1 LADTSFVNVRIVHTA
16 DNHIGLKFKS
26 RQYPP
31 GVTASL
37 VQERLDALSRV
48 VLTANDR
55 EAHFLV
61 VAGDLFDSVHVSK
74 NDMRNAA
81 DILRTFSGKHVVILP
96 GNHDFLEQAE
106 DSLWGIFRRLL
117 PEHLLLL
124 LDRPEPFDIEV
135 GDRHVVFFPAP
146 CTSKH
151 SQTNAIGWV
160 APAMKDPAHLNI
172 GVAHGSIQGVSPDLT
187 ETYYPMTEKELRD
200 AGVSFWLTGHT
211 HVRIPEAKRSEG
223 ALYYIPSTHTPDG
236 FDCSHEG
243 SAWYIEVD
251 PAGKATA
258 EAFRTGA
265 IRFTDYER
273 TLNSAADIQILSGAL
288 ARQDL
293 SRTLVK
299 LHLKGRLSEEDR
311 RSLDT
316 LVQSVRD
323 RSLYCEIDL
332 NAISLYVD
340 LNTID
345 KTFPKGSLAHRLLSA
360 LADKPG
366 DSLALQLAHELV
378 KEARR

>member
-1 LADTSFVNVRIVHTA
+1 VNIRIVHTA
-16 DNHIGLKFKS
+16 DNHIGLRFKS

-31 GVTASL
+31 GVRTSL

-48 VLTANDR
+48 VSAANDR

-74 NDMRNAA
+74 NDIKSAA
-81 DILRTFSGKHVVILP
+81 DILKTFSGKHVVVLP
-96 GNHDFLEQAE
+96 GNHDFLEQTE
-106 DSLWGIFRRLL
+106 DSLWGTFRRLM

-135 GDRHVVFFPAP
+135 ADRHVVFFPAP
-146 CTSKH
+146 CTGKH
-151 SQTNAIGWV
+151 SKTNAIGWV
-160 APAMKDPAHLNI
+160 APVRKDPAQLNI

-211 HVRIPEAKRSEG
+211 HVRIPEAMRSEG
-223 ALYYIPSTHTPDG
+223 AFYYIPSTHTPDG

-251 PAGKATA
+251 PSGKAIA

-265 IRFTDYER
+265 IRFADYVRTVNSATDIQLLSGEIVSQDLPR
-273 TLNSAADIQILSGAL
+273 TLIKIF
-288 ARQDL
+288 
-293 SRTLVK
+293 
-299 LHLKGRLSEEDR
+299 LKGRLSEEDR
-311 RSLDT
+311 RSLDV

-332 NAISLYVD
+332 NAVSLNVD

-345 KTFPKGSLAHRLLSA
+345 RTFPRGSLAHRLLTA
-360 LADKPG
+360 LAEKPG

>member
-1 LADTSFVNVRIVHTA
+1 M
-16 DNHIGLKFKS
+16 
-26 RQYPP
+26 
-31 GVTASL
+31 
-37 VQERLDALSRV
+37 QERLDALSRV
-48 VLTANDR
+48 VSAANDR

-74 NDMRNAA
+74 NDIKSAA
-81 DILRTFSGKHVVILP
+81 DILKTFSGKHVVVLP
-96 GNHDFLEQAE
+96 GNHDFLEQTE
-106 DSLWGIFRRLL
+106 DSLWGTFRRLM

-135 GDRHVVFFPAP
+135 ADRHVVFFPAP
-146 CTSKH
+146 CTGKH
-151 SQTNAIGWV
+151 SKTNAIGWV
-160 APAMKDPAHLNI
+160 APAKKDPAQLNI

-211 HVRIPEAKRSEG
+211 HVRIPEAMRSEG

-251 PAGKATA
+251 PSGKAIA

-265 IRFTDYER
+265 IRFADYVRTVNSATDIQLLSGEIVSQDLPR
-273 TLNSAADIQILSGAL
+273 TLIKIF
-288 ARQDL
+288 
-293 SRTLVK
+293 
-299 LHLKGRLSEEDR
+299 LKGRLSEEDR
-311 RSLDT
+311 RSLDV

-332 NAISLYVD
+332 NAVSLNVD

-345 KTFPKGSLAHRLLSA
+345 RTFPRGSLAHRLLTA
-360 LADKPG
+360 LAEKPG
-366 DSLALQLAHELV
+366 GQPCSSIGP
-378 KEARR
+378 

>member
-1 LADTSFVNVRIVHTA
+1 MNIRIVHTA

-31 GVTASL
+31 EVRSTL
-37 VQERLDALSRV
+37 VQERLDGLTRV
-48 VLTANDR
+48 VSTANDR

-61 VAGDLFDSVHVSK
+61 VAGDLFDSVNVSK
-74 NDMRNAA
+74 TDIKSVA
-81 DILRTFSGKHVVILP
+81 DILRTFSGKHVVVLP

-106 DSLWGIFRRLL
+106 DSLWGTFRRLL

-135 GDRHVVFFPAP
+135 ADRHVVFFPAP

-151 SQTNAIGWV
+151 SKTNAIGWV
-160 APAMKDPAHLNI
+160 ASAKKDPAHLNI
-172 GVAHGSIQGVSPDLT
+172 GVAHGSIQGVSPDFA

-243 SAWYIEVD
+243 YAWYIEAD
-251 PAGKATA
+251 PAGKTSA
-258 EAFRTGA
+258 EAFRTGT
-265 IRFTDYER
+265 IRFVDYEKMV
-273 TLNSAADIQILSGAL
+273 NSSADIQTLSKELTGQAL
-288 ARQDL
+288 P
-293 SRTLVK
+293 RTLVK
-299 LHLKGRLSEEDR
+299 LQLKGRLSEEER
-311 RSLDT
+311 QSLDS
-316 LVQSVRD
+316 LVQSVREQ
-323 RSLYCEIDL
+323 SPYCEVDL
-332 NAISLYVD
+332 NAVSLNVNQDY
-340 LNTID
+340 ID
-345 KTFPKGSLAHRLLSA
+345 KTYPNGSLAHRLLTA
-360 LADKPG
+360 LAGKPE

-378 KEARR
+378 KEARK